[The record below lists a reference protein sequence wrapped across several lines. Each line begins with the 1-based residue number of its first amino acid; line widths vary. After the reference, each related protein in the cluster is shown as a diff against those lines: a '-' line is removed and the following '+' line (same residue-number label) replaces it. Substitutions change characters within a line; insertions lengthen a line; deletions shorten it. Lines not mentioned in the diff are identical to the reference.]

1 MCRPK
6 HWSTRGVY
14 VQAMAVDNTLSGI
27 EYGVLDTLQEEK
39 AERLAGTLLKLWG
52 DALLDKLETT
62 LAEGEGGTLGETLLA
77 VAA

>member
-1 MCRPK
+1 
-6 HWSTRGVY
+6 
-14 VQAMAVDNTLSGI
+14 MAVDNTLSGI